1 MSASDA
7 AVSANPGGDGLA
19 RSRRRASL
27 SITEAPGAPSGRP
40 RDLSIDERVLATTR
54 AQLLSLGYTD
64 MSLGTIARAAGV
76 NRPAIYRR
84 WPSKMHLVFDA
95 VAPGQPTADEY
106 DSGDFENDLRALI
119 RRAATFFDLPEVRAA
134 LPGLMADV
142 GSDQALRAS
151 VVERLETQARHR
163 LAQLVARASER
174 GQILPGVDVDA
185 LFDSISGALI
195 YRLVLRDQPSSS
207 FANTLT
213 ELLLHPIMRVRTAD
227 PPTGPPQ

>member
-1 MSASDA
+1 MSASNA
-7 AVSANPGGDGLA
+7 AAREDPGGDGLA
-19 RSRRRASL
+19 RSRRPS
-27 SITEAPGAPSGRP
+27 SPSTTEAAGVTSGRP

-64 MSLGTIARAAGV
+64 MSLGTIAREAGV

-95 VAPGQPTADEY
+95 VAPAAPTVKEY
-106 DSGDFENDLRALI
+106 DSGDFERDLRDLI
-119 RRAATFFDLPEVRAA
+119 RRAAAFFDLPEVRAA

-142 GSDQALRAS
+142 GSNEALRVS
-151 VVERLETQARHR
+151 VVERLETEARHR
-163 LAQLVARASER
+163 VTHLVALATER
-174 GQILPGVDVDA
+174 GQIVPGVDVDA

-207 FANTLT
+207 FADTLAG
-213 ELLLHPIMRVRTAD
+213 LLLQPIMRAPLAD
-227 PPTGPPQ
+227 QPE